1 MLTLTTVPG
10 VVAADPPR
18 VPGGAK
24 RPVPARSVVV
34 LQRTESTKRRA
45 HPAPTRRTT
54 YRIQFSSATTL
65 PQGAELVPYLD
76 ALGVGAVYASPLLE
90 AGAGSNHGYDVVDPT
105 RISGERGGEEGRRAL
120 VAAVRARGMGFLLD
134 IVPNHVGVDVAQANP
149 WWWDVLTHGRAS
161 RYAHVLRHRL
171 GRRDRCSVP
180 ILGADEEK
188 VAPRAVARRAT
199 TASRAA
205 LLRARVPDRARHGLT
220 GTAQEVHERQHYR
233 LTSWKRGAAELTYRR
248 FFDVST
254 LAAVRVEDPEVFA
267 ATHGEV
273 LRWVEAGDVDGL
285 RVDHPDGL
293 SDPGG
298 YARRLRAAI
307 GPGRWL
313 LVEKILGVGEEL
325 PVSWPVDGTSGY
337 EALREICG
345 VFVDADGA
353 GLLTQL
359 TAEHLG
365 RRENAHAVEHAARR
379 EVTDTILAAEVRRIA
394 ALVPVAP
401 TDDGPGP
408 SAEEAVAEL
417 LCGFPVYRSYLPE
430 GRSALETAVS
440 VARAHRP
447 DLAEVL
453 ATIRDTML
461 ADPDGELATRVQQ
474 TSGMVM
480 AKGVEDTAF
489 YRYNRLVALNE
500 VGGDPDRF
508 GVSPAEFHDRNAGRV
523 ASWPRTM
530 TTLSTH
536 DTKRSED
543 VRARLAVLAEIP
555 DEWAPRFR
563 RWAAAHPLP
572 DRSLD
577 LLAWQNLVGAWPIS
591 AERLAAY
598 LGKALAGG
606 QARHQPR
613 SIRTPRSTPRWRRGR
628 SRCWATPGSWR
639 RSRSSSH
646 GSTSRAAATRWAR
659 SCCRSP
665 GPGCRTSTRAPSST
679 STRSWIRTTG
689 ARSTG
694 SCAGSSSRASTAGGC
709 RSSAEKDRTRRTSTR
724 RARRSCWSRHRH
736 CSCAGSDRSCSP
748 GTGPS
753 RPRGRRRSTRS
764 RSPGRRSSW
773 RWRPGC
779 RSGSPPRGGWADT
792 VLPLPD
798 GAAAWTDV
806 LTGTPVGS
814 SAPRL
819 AQVLARYPVA
829 LLVRLRTDA
838 SPSHRDPLDVAA
850 SGPAAAARPGRI
862 APWLS
867 SRSGRR

>member
-1 MLTLTTVPG
+1 VIP
-10 VVAADPPR
+10 
-18 VPGGAK
+18 
-24 RPVPARSVVV
+24 S
-34 LQRTESTKRRA
+34 S
-45 HPAPTRRTT
+45 T

-65 PQGAELVPYLD
+65 QQGADLVPYLD

-90 AGAGSNHGYDVVDPT
+90 AGTGSNHGYDVVDPT

-134 IVPNHVGVDVAQANP
+134 IVPNHVGVDVAPANP
-149 WWWDVLTHGRAS
+149 WWWDVLTHGEAS
-161 RYAHVLRHRL
+161 RYAAYFDIDWSAGPLL
-171 GRRDRCSVP
+171 VP
-180 ILGADEEK
+180 ILDADEEK
-188 VAPRAVARRAT
+188 ALSELSLAEDDEGRP
-199 TASRAA
+199 
-205 LLRARVPDRARHGLT
+205 LLRYYEHAFPIAPGT
-220 GTAQEVHERQHYR
+220 GEAGSAQEVHERQHYR

-365 RRENAHAVEHAARR
+365 RKENAHAVEHAARR

-394 ALVPVAP
+394 ALVPVAQA
-401 TDDGPGP
+401 DDGPGP

-430 GRSALETAVS
+430 GRWALETAVS

-489 YRYNRLVALNE
+489 YRYNRFVALNE

-598 LGKALAGG
+598 LGKASREAKLVTSHIDPNAEVDAAVAAWPEQVLGDAGIVAEVAEFV
-606 QARHQPR
+606 ARIDEP
-613 SIRTPRSTPRWRRGR
+613 GR
-628 SRCWATPGSWR
+628 SNSLGQKLLQIAGPGVPDVYQGTELYEYSLVDPDNRRPVDWELRRQLLARIDGGWLPEFSREGSNSVDVDPEGATKLLVTAQALLLR
-639 RSRSSSH
+639 RQRPELFAGYRSVPAE
-646 GSTSRAAATRWAR
+646 GPAAEHAIAFARSAQLVAVATRLPVGLA
-659 SCCRSP
+659 
-665 GPGCRTSTRAPSST
+665 A
-679 STRSWIRTTG
+679 
-689 ARSTG
+689 
-694 SCAGSSSRASTAGGC
+694 
-709 RSSAEKDRTRRTSTR
+709 
-724 RARRSCWSRHRH
+724 
-736 CSCAGSDRSCSP
+736 
-748 GTGPS
+748 
-753 RPRGRRRSTRS
+753 
-764 RSPGRRSSW
+764 
-773 RWRPGC
+773 
-779 RSGSPPRGGWADT
+779 RGGWADT

-829 LLVRLRTDA
+829 LLVRA
-838 SPSHRDPLDVAA
+838 
-850 SGPAAAARPGRI
+850 G
-862 APWLS
+862 
-867 SRSGRR
+867 